1 MQQKPS
7 KKQSTIFDDILDQLI
22 EHRRQGGAI
31 AVLGLAGVG
40 IWKKE
45 LLLSLLP
52 YRPEIIQHWLTL
64 FIHGI
69 QLLLA
74 LLLLF
79 LVIRWICAVFRIQR
93 QFDYVQ
99 LLPHADDGVS
109 KEMLGQLMR
118 RIHGTK
124 RRWIERIFLGKER
137 FSFLIHHVVD
147 ESAGIQYRFYMGA
160 EKNQL
165 EAIKSNFQ
173 SVYPNLTFFPAD
185 DLEFPEKKAVGG
197 RLKLKS
203 NNLKKSLPLSR
214 YKSDQLPGIISH
226 MKPGTW
232 LQVGFTPNDGW
243 KLRKAIQKLEKDLK
257 GDRPLRDQSAFDK
270 EELVGLKH
278 RYSGNEVAFDCTVS
292 MASEYYPGVPVVKS
306 MANAI
311 NSVLHHVNELK
322 YKKWKK
328 AVQWYPTMSPYC
340 MTWTGGELAN
350 LLHLPHF
357 DERTIMQ
364 KLAKEVPHSKRG
376 EELLPDHLLSHEE
389 GSVDFGVQ
397 YHPFVKDRTIRILM
411 SVLQKHWSLLG
422 VTGSGKSTLLNNVL
436 MSYVHQFIKQGMENK
451 TSPGFSF
458 GDPARNTAMI
468 LLNQMLKAE
477 YDGATINW
485 DKVHWI
491 SFKDTEYPPALN
503 LLHRFPGES
512 PERVTQIVMRIIG
525 ENFQVAK
532 QTERL
537 LVNCIKTLV
546 LDVEGQHTILGVKPL
561 VNDFTFR
568 KRILNRLEDNV
579 EAYDVLDFWENEAED
594 LIDAS
599 RIALF
604 NRLDTFS
611 ANPLL
616 RRMFGQKEFTLP
628 IREWMDQGHIIFYD
642 FSGLSEEET
651 GLIGGFLTYL
661 YYRVADTRTPNP
673 LMHQF
678 VFDEAARLEKMTI
691 LPRIIAEQRQKGLS
705 LGIGTQSMHQL
716 DQELKNALTEV
727 QGNFFVCRQGAEG
740 AAAASKMFSVQGTKK
755 DQPLFSESYFRNL
768 PDLVTVIRTQ
778 DNVNGVDEI
787 VQCVAKLPP
796 LDRYMPNGQ
805 KARYKHATEE
815 AKADAWTKA
824 KVKELA
830 SKNGHHQ
837 SEVDVMIRAYL
848 QGETYE
854 PKQVKKLQPK
864 KPKAPLQ
871 AQPEAPVSL
880 EKKTDST
887 IELSKSITAESVGE
901 VESSQKE
908 DVKQESEHE
917 KSSFATITLSKK
929 RRKQPEQ
936 EQPVVR
942 TPFKPMLTL
951 SWENSIYKEKAEGMK
966 EPAAAVEPVS
976 EEKEQ
981 VPEMDSTSM
990 EPDVRPSKEKIE
1002 DLPMEPQPI
1011 VSLRKKKPS
1020 EKNE

>member
-1 MQQKPS
+1 MKEKPS
-7 KKQSTIFDDILDQLI
+7 KKQPTIFDDILDQLI
-22 EHRRQGGAI
+22 ENPRQGIAI
-31 AVLGLAGVG
+31 AILGLAGIG

-45 LLLSLLP
+45 MLLSLLP
-52 YRPEIIQHWLTL
+52 YSPEKIEHGLTI
-64 FIHGI
+64 FVHGVQFLMVVLI
-69 QLLLA
+69 
-74 LLLLF
+74 LF
-79 LVIRWICAVFRIQR
+79 LLVRWICAIFRIQR

-99 LLPHADDGVS
+99 LLPHTDDGVS
-109 KEMLGQLMR
+109 KEMLSQLMR

-124 RRWIERIFLGKER
+124 RRWIERLFLGKER
-137 FSFLIHHVVD
+137 FSFIIHYVVD
-147 ESAGIQYRFYMGA
+147 DETGAQYRFYIGA

-165 EAIKSNFQ
+165 EAIKSNLN
-173 SVYPNLTFFPAD
+173 SVYPNLTFFPSD
-185 DLEFPEKKAVGG
+185 NLEFPGKKAVGG

-226 MKPGTW
+226 MKPDTW

-257 GDRPLRDQSAFDK
+257 GDKSFQDHSAFDK
-270 EELVGLKH
+270 EELTSLKH

-292 MASEYYPGVPVVKS
+292 IASEYYPGVPVVKS

-311 NSVLHHVNELK
+311 HSVLNNVNELK

-328 AVQWYPTMSPYC
+328 AVQWYPTGTPYS
-340 MTWTGGELAN
+340 MIWTGSELAN
-350 LLHLPHF
+350 LLHLPNF
-357 DERTIMQ
+357 DERNIMQ
-364 KLAKEVPHSKRG
+364 KLAKQIPHSKRG
-376 EELLPDHLLSHEE
+376 EELLPDEVLSSEE
-389 GSVDFGVQ
+389 ESVDFGVQ
-397 YHPFVKDRTIRILM
+397 HHQFVKNRTVRILM

-436 MSYVHQFIKQGMENK
+436 MSYVHEFIKKGNEAEK
-451 TSPGFSF
+451 SAGFSF
-458 GDPARNTAMI
+458 VDPARNTAMI

-477 YDGATINW
+477 QDGATINW
-485 DKVHWI
+485 NKVHWI

-503 LLHRFPGES
+503 LLHRFPNES
-512 PERVTQIVMRIIG
+512 PERVTQIIMRIIG

-546 LDVEGQHTILGVKPL
+546 LDTGEQHTILGVKPL
-561 VNDFTFR
+561 MNDFTFR
-568 KRILNRLEDNV
+568 QGILNRLEGNP
-579 EAYDVLDFWENEAED
+579 EAYDVLDFWKNEAED

-628 IREWMDQGHIIFYD
+628 ILDWMDQGHIIFYD
-642 FSGLSEEET
+642 FSGLDEDEA

-661 YYRVADTRTPNP
+661 YYRVADTRGGTP

-716 DQELKNALTEV
+716 DQELKNALREV
-727 QGNFFVCRQGAEG
+727 QGNFFVCRQGVEG
-740 AAAASKMFSVQGTKK
+740 AAAASKMFSVPGSKK
-755 DQPLFSESYFRNL
+755 DQPLFSESYFTSL

-778 DNVNGVDEI
+778 DQINGSNEI
-787 VQCVAKLPP
+787 VQCVVKLPP
-796 LDRYMPNGQ
+796 LDRYMPNGK
-805 KARYKHATEE
+805 KARYKNEIEE
-815 AKADAWTKA
+815 AKADAWTKE

-837 SEVDVMIRAYL
+837 SEVDLMIRAYL

-880 EKKTDST
+880 QKNVHSKVEQSK
-887 IELSKSITAESVGE
+887 ELAAESVE
-901 VESSQKE
+901 LVEPSQYE
-908 DVKQESEHE
+908 DAKQENETDA
-917 KSSFATITLSKK
+917 FAPITLSKK
-929 RRKQPEQ
+929 KTKQPEQ
-936 EQPVVR
+936 QLVSH

-951 SWENSIYKEKAEGMK
+951 SWESSMNKEEAQGMN
-966 EPAAAVEPVS
+966 ETAAAVESVS
-976 EEKEQ
+976 EKQEQ
-981 VPEMDSTSM
+981 FSEI
-990 EPDVRPSKEKIE
+990 EPTRIEPAVTLSNKKTEEVRQ
-1002 DLPMEPQPI
+1002 EPKPI